1 MTTMRLLA
9 STLAVATALP
19 ALAQDEP
26 SPAERAHQLRAG
38 LMYNYAFNL
47 GPLGAMA
54 KGEVPFDAA
63 VAAMHAGNI
72 AGIARVDLSPY
83 WVEGSSNTDLEDSRA
98 LPAIWENLDDV
109 ETHRVRLL
117 EAAQA
122 LEAATGE
129 GQEAFASAFR
139 GVGQACGACHED
151 YREPDE
157 E

>member
-1 MTTMRLLA
+1 MRLLA
-9 STLAVATALP
+9 LTLAAAAAATVP

-26 SPAERAHQLRAG
+26 SPAERAHEMREG

-72 AGIARVDLSPY
+72 AGIAQVDLSPY
-83 WVEGSSNTDLEDSRA
+83 WVEGSSSEELEDSRA

-109 ETHRVRLL
+109 EAHRMRLL
-117 EAAQA
+117 EAAQS
-122 LEAATGE
+122 LQGATGE
-129 GQEAFASAFR
+129 DQEAFAAAFR
-139 GVGQACGACHED
+139 ELGQACGACHED

-157 E
+157 